1 MNLFLKEV
9 RFRFIVGV
17 LFFMLGIITIRKEVE
32 KPNSGQLTYRFG
44 RILKCRLK
52 PSVLVS
58 AVRSREELDHRIV
71 TTAAATY
78 DGINVVLELK

>member
-1 MNLFLKEV
+1 M
-9 RFRFIVGV
+9 
-17 LFFMLGIITIRKEVE
+17 
-32 KPNSGQLTYRFG
+32 PNSGQLTYRFG

-58 AVRSREELDHRIV
+58 AVRSREELDHRIG

-78 DGINVVLELK
+78 DGINLVLELK